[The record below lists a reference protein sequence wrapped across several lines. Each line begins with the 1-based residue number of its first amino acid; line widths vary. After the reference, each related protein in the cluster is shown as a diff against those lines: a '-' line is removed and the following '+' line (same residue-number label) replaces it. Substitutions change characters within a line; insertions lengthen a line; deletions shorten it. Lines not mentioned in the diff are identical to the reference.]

1 MLRSYRPHDST
12 EELLSSLGHIAP
24 TATLRQ
30 LSPRQRAIEECKRI
44 NWWSECEKL
53 KPAGIEELSSDEE
66 GDDAADEDPAQV
78 TELTTEDQVAAQ
90 AERKRKAIAALA
102 QTNLEVCS
110 FGAVWGADA
119 NCTVGSNFRL
129 R

>member
-1 MLRSYRPHDST
+1 M
-12 EELLSSLGHIAP
+12 
-24 TATLRQ
+24 
-30 LSPRQRAIEECKRI
+30 
-44 NWWSECEKL
+44 

-102 QTNLEVCS
+102 QTNLEVRILKLM
-110 FGAVWGADA
+110 AVEQRLHFEIWATDGGYGLRP
-119 NCTVGSNFRL
+119 NTGTVN
-129 R
+129 

>member
-1 MLRSYRPHDST
+1 M
-12 EELLSSLGHIAP
+12 
-24 TATLRQ
+24 
-30 LSPRQRAIEECKRI
+30 
-44 NWWSECEKL
+44 

-66 GDDAADEDPAQV
+66 GDDAAAEDPAQV